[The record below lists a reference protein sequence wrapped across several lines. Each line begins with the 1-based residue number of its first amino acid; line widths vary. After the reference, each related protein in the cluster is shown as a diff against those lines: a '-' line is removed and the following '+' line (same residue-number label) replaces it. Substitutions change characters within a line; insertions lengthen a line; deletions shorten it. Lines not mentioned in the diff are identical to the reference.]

1 MDEIVYSPPAN
12 PLGVMH
18 SCETLHDEAVE
29 QLAFSLLKQ
38 KHPNTYTLTKAMA
51 EWIVNENADNI
62 PVAIVRPS
70 IGKWITTKTLSRCY
84 LVIFCNIY
92 IQFFNGNILQL

>member
-1 MDEIVYSPPAN
+1 
-12 PLGVMH
+12 MH

-29 QLAFSLLKQ
+29 QLAFGLLKQ

-70 IGKWITTKTLSRCY
+70 IGKHNISTLIRFI
-84 LVIFCNIY
+84 LIFCTLIFLLY
-92 IQFFNGNILQL
+92 FFFVTVFTWKCLPIELIK